1 MNDTLKLL
9 TIIIR
14 PENSADDDTIEALAE
29 AAFGPGRFARAAF
42 RLREGVEAEDS
53 LSFVATDGEKI
64 IGSVR
69 QTKILIGGKVALVLG
84 PLITDPSLRN
94 LGIGRELMNR
104 ALLEAQREGYEYV
117 LLVGDEPYYG
127 KFGFERVKPGSI
139 TLPGPADPMRILGC
153 ELVPGAAARYSG
165 PATRFNEEAIG
176 KAPPAA

>member
-69 QTKILIGGKVALVLG
+69 QTKILIGGKVALVL
-84 PLITDPSLRN
+84 
-94 LGIGRELMNR
+94 
-104 ALLEAQREGYEYV
+104 
-117 LLVGDEPYYG
+117 
-127 KFGFERVKPGSI
+127 
-139 TLPGPADPMRILGC
+139 C
-153 ELVPGAAARYSG
+153 
-165 PATRFNEEAIG
+165 
-176 KAPPAA
+176 

>member
-1 MNDTLKLL
+1 MRFEGK
-9 TIIIR
+9 I
-14 PENSADDDTIEALAE
+14 ALVTGGGTGIG
-29 AAFGPGRFARAAF
+29 AATARRIARDGGR
-42 RLREGVEAEDS
+42 
-53 LSFVATDGEKI
+53 
-64 IGSVR
+64 
-69 QTKILIGGKVALVLG
+69 VALVLG

-127 KFGFERVKPGSI
+127 KFGFERVKPGSV

-176 KAPPAA
+176 KSLPLV